1 MKYPDEMDFE
11 KRVKECLKLSRG
23 KQMGA
28 GDAPHLDVDHCRNL
42 HNKATCEP
50 VTTDGWWGRSSPP
63 RPHLA
68 LEMEGQDTT

>member
-1 MKYPDEMDFE
+1 
-11 KRVKECLKLSRG
+11 
-23 KQMGA
+23 MGA

-50 VTTDGWWGRSSPP
+50 VTTDGWRGRLLPP